1 MQILSY
7 TSFISSV
14 NDETG
19 VTGPSLPQFYTSVTP
34 QCRDNQ
40 NEAKKCLKIL
50 LSGINNINFSGHVGN
65 FIMCLFLTYTFR
77 GQTKKTPVPKSQT
90 LVAGIAKYSSHY
102 VSIQDLDT
110 CRHLSMTMIMKS
122 TTAKQ

>member
-1 MQILSY
+1 MSVIIKCKYFHIHHL
-7 TSFISSV
+7 FLHEV

-19 VTGPSLPQFYTSVTP
+19 VTGPSLLQFYTSVTP
-34 QCRDNQ
+34 QCRVNQ

-77 GQTKKTPVPKSQT
+77 GQTKKN
-90 LVAGIAKYSSHY
+90 
-102 VSIQDLDT
+102 T
-110 CRHLSMTMIMKS
+110 CS
-122 TTAKQ
+122 